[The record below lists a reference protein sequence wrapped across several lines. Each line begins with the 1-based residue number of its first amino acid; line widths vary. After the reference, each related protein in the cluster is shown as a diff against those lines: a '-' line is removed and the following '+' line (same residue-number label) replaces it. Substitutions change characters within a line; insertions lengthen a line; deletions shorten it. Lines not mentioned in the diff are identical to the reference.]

1 MEKAF
6 SYARKYA
13 DPQQKLFYN
22 DFNCYEKDAAICEM
36 AGKLQEEGLID
47 GIGMQS
53 HILLEYPSVQN
64 YENTIRKFAQMGL
77 EIQITELDIQQTD
90 NSVEGQQ
97 KLSARYKEIFRTLKQ
112 LDDEGIANITNVTF
126 WGLNDSR
133 TWLNNGG
140 ETHYPLLFD
149 EELNPKP
156 AFFGSILDDSI

>member
-1 MEKAF
+1 MLAEGNYWYQIIGADYVEKAF

-77 EIQITELDIQQTD
+77 EIQITELDI
-90 NSVEGQQ
+90 NRRIILWKGSRNCRHVIKRFSV
-97 KLSARYKEIFRTLKQ
+97 
-112 LDDEGIANITNVTF
+112 
-126 WGLNDSR
+126 
-133 TWLNNGG
+133 
-140 ETHYPLLFD
+140 H
-149 EELNPKP
+149 
-156 AFFGSILDDSI
+156 